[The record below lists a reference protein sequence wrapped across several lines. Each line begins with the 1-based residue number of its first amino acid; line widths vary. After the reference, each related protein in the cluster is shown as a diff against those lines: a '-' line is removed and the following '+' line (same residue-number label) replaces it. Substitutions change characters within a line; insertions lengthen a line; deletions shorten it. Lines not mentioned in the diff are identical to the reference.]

1 MEHPLFTCALAG
13 LVSASAR
20 MAIAA
25 ANSAVLVLF
34 MVFLRVWAY
43 RLAVAHEVDA
53 TEIGARIPWSAN
65 EGYLYSLWPLRSEEH
80 TSELQSLR
88 HLVCRL
94 LLETLPVR
102 SEEHTSELQSLRHL
116 VCRLLLHRK

>member
-1 MEHPLFTCALAG
+1 MEHPLFTCALAR

-65 EGYLYSLWPLRSEEH
+65 EGYLYSLWPLSIKLEEAEGRCQPPYGSRILSW
-80 TSELQSLR
+80 T
-88 HLVCRL
+88 
-94 LLETLPVR
+94 
-102 SEEHTSELQSLRHL
+102 
-116 VCRLLLHRK
+116 